1 MPATVRFSL
10 AAVFAAALSTTSLAA
25 PKVVATIKPIHSIA
39 ANVMAG
45 VGEPHLLLDAA
56 VSEHTAQLTPSQV
69 EAMQNADLIVV
80 VGENLEAFLHKAL
93 ENPDIA
99 KKKLFEAGE
108 LPGLKVLPVRSGGLW
123 EAHHQEEGEEHHEGE
138 EEHHEGKAEEA
149 HADHDHEHG
158 GNDPHVWMDPENAK
172 VIADELAKT
181 LGDLDK
187 ENAAKYR
194 ANAAE
199 FAADLDKLSTDFA
212 AAVKPVRNKRYIVFH
227 DAYQYF
233 ETRFG
238 MSPAGSITVN
248 AEVMPGAK
256 RIKEIHDRIAQT
268 GAVCV
273 FAEPQFESKYVETVI
288 EGTKA
293 KASVLDGLGAMEA
306 TGPEAYAGMMHKFVT
321 ELTSCLKGSTS

>member
-1 MPATVRFSL
+1 MPATVRFAL
-10 AAVFAAALSTTSLAA
+10 AAAFAGVLSTTSLAA

-39 ANVMAG
+39 ANVMAD
-45 VGEPHLLLDAA
+45 VAEPRLLLDAA

-108 LPGLKVLPVRSGGLW
+108 LPGLTVLPVRSGGLW
-123 EAHHQEEGEEHHEGE
+123 EPHEDEEEGAHE
-138 EEHHEGKAEEA
+138 
-149 HADHDHEHG
+149 EHG
-158 GNDPHVWMDPENAK
+158 GNDPHVWMDPENVK
-172 VIADELAKT
+172 VIARALATT

-187 ENAAKYR
+187 ENAAKYQ
-194 ANAAE
+194 ANAE
-199 FAADLDKLSTDFA
+199 KFAGELDTVSKELDS
-212 AAVKPVRNKRYIVFH
+212 AVKPVRDRRYIVFH

-233 ETRFG
+233 ENRFA

-248 AEVMPGAK
+248 PEVMPGAK

-268 GAVCV
+268 NSVCV

-288 EGTKA
+288 EGTSA
-293 KASVLDGLGAMEA
+293 RASVLDGLGAKEPA
-306 TGPEAYAGMMHKFVT
+306 GTQAYSGMMHKFVT
-321 ELTSCLKGSTS
+321 ALAACLKG

>member
-1 MPATVRFSL
+1 MPATVRFAL
-10 AAVFAAALSTTSLAA
+10 AAIFAAALSSPSLAS

-45 VGEPHLLLDAA
+45 VAEPKLLLDAA
-56 VSEHTAQLTPSQV
+56 LSEHTAQLTPSQV
-69 EAMQNADLIVV
+69 EAMHNADLIIV

-99 KKKLFEAGE
+99 KKLFEAGE

-123 EAHHQEEGEEHHEGE
+123 EPHHDEEGEEHHKGE
-138 EEHHEGKAEEA
+138 EEHYEGEAEGA
-149 HADHDHEHG
+149 HADHDEHG
-158 GNDPHVWMDPENAK
+158 GSDPHIWMDPENVK
-172 VIADELAKT
+172 VIANELAKA
-181 LGDLDK
+181 LSDIDM
-187 ENAAKYR
+187 ENAAKYQ
-194 ANAAE
+194 ANAGK
-199 FAADLDKLSTDFA
+199 FAADLDALSQELAT
-212 AAVKPVRNKRYIVFH
+212 AVKPVRDKRFIVFH

-248 AEVMPGAK
+248 PEVMPGAR
-256 RIKEIHDRIAQT
+256 RIKEIHDRIAET
-268 GAVCV
+268 GSVCV

-293 KASVLDGLGAMEA
+293 KASVLDGLGAKEPA
-306 TGPEAYAGMMHKFVT
+306 GPAAYAGNDAQIRDRPYF
-321 ELTSCLKGSTS
+321 LS